1 MSYIKTGH
9 KENILPLLFW
19 KVPKMCWCPLQKR
32 RVTHIQRPQ
41 VSPVTSSEGDPGKE
55 NLCLFS
61 PCPFLDVSLVVVQQ
75 GVSYIGVNFILLIII
90 LILWRSCSQKL
101 LVIQKA
107 VCLTILGWPNNCY
120 CSCSVNHVWL
130 CDPLDCSTPGSPSFP
145 ISQSLLKLM
154 SIESVM
160 PSSHLILCCPLP
172 LLPSVLLSIRVFSS
186 ESALHISGQ
195 SIGAS
200 ASSSVLP
207 MNIQGWFPLGLTGL
221 IWNFFHFDW
230 KNDLILGLT
239 GWPWANCISLESLR
253 CARFALIQSDAA
265 TLSFFNPGSCLIL
278 WSSVA
283 FSSCLWIVR
292 FLDKLCQKEVVK
304 KNT

>member
-1 MSYIKTGH
+1 MSCIKTGH

-120 CSCSVNHVWL
+120 YSCSVNHVWL
-130 CDPLDCSTPGSPSFP
+130 CDPLDCSTPGSPVLPYFP
-145 ISQSLLKLM
+145 EFAQTHVHRVGDAIQPSHPLLSPSPPALSPSQHQSLFQW
-154 SIESVM
+154 V
-160 PSSHLILCCPLP
+160 
-172 LLPSVLLSIRVFSS
+172 
-186 ESALHISGQ
+186 
-195 SIGAS
+195 S
-200 ASSSVLP
+200 ASHQWPKYWSFSFIISP
-207 MNIQGWFPLGLTGL
+207 SNEYLGLIPFRIDWFDL
-221 IWNFFHFDW
+221 EFFPFWLEKLFDLRIDW
-230 KNDLILGLT
+230 LTLG
-239 GWPWANCISLESLR
+239 
-253 CARFALIQSDAA
+253 
-265 TLSFFNPGSCLIL
+265 
-278 WSSVA
+278 
-283 FSSCLWIVR
+283 
-292 FLDKLCQKEVVK
+292 
-304 KNT
+304 